1 MDKEMLK
8 QVAMLHP
15 DDVFPPFDIVMQ
27 RHGFEAVCTVA
38 EQLGGFTVHIPVLR
52 NMFAG
57 CIAKQVNLE
66 FKGGNYAYL
75 SRKYGFSERHLR
87 RMLGKP

>member
-1 MDKEMLK
+1 MDKEMLR
-8 QVAMLHP
+8 QAALLHP
-15 DDVFPPFDIVMQ
+15 EDVFPPFDIIMQ
-27 RHGFEAVCTVA
+27 RHGFDTVCTFA

-57 CIAKQVNLE
+57 CIVKQLDKE
-66 FKGGNYAYL
+66 FKGGNYADL
-75 SRKYGFSERHLR
+75 SKRYGFSERHLR